1 VSPGD
6 AVRHRLSRAGDRT
19 LNCCPH
25 VTAITQVRQD
35 TPGRAYYLRK
45 RSTATPF
52 TGAGPFRTP
61 SAPPRANNVE
71 HGGQT
76 NRRPKAL
83 DKSTPDLAR
92 RMHMS
97 DESVSTTAAT
107 LDVSHA
113 TV

>member
-1 VSPGD
+1 MRD
-6 AVRHRLSRAGDRT
+6 LSER
-19 LNCCPH
+19 
-25 VTAITQVRQD
+25 
-35 TPGRAYYLRK
+35 
-45 RSTATPF
+45 
-52 TGAGPFRTP
+52 P

-83 DKSTPDLAR
+83 DKSKPDLAR

-107 LDVSHA
+107 LDVSRA